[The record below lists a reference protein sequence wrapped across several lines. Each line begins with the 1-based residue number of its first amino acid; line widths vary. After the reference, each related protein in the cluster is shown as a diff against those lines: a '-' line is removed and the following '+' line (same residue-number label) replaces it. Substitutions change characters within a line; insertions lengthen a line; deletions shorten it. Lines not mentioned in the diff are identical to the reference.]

1 MSRRLRSAAG
11 IALSTLVLSGVIVI
25 AAVYGLGLRTSY
37 GNGIDSRL
45 GGQIQRDF
53 LADQDAEAAAL
64 TSGDASLINSR
75 LTDAALDDVLQQIGS
90 KSAPG
95 ATLNVSYQPASLT
108 ILRASDPADASLV
121 IEVQEDGTKTVTTSA
136 GPDSAPSQQS
146 ISFHGDFWL
155 RPISGRYA
163 IADQNIQLQPSSQLA
178 SLGLSA
184 AALAVVGI
192 AAALFVRRRMLLA
205 PIPTLPPTP
214 AENQLPELTEPE
226 DVEPALEPDL
236 PAAEVVIR
244 TFGGLQVRQ
253 DGKDWAAALSGR
265 PVASFVWRRLLVA
278 AIRDPHARPTR
289 EEIGRQASPRHD
301 REFQL
306 KQMRNFIHQGLPDLP
321 PAVKDRLVVE
331 PQVLWFKL
339 EGAEVDAVTLL
350 TICAESAG
358 RRSLTKAQIA
368 RGRRVLEATGDVF
381 LPEFESVDDIAT
393 DHHPTC
399 GDLIREV
406 RNLLGV
412 KRAELAIGIAT
423 SHLASNRTTAAI
435 TVLERAYTERP
446 ESADLAA
453 SLASAYLRAGR
464 KTDAEAIEPRLATG
478 RA

>member
-244 TFGGLQVRQ
+244 TFGGL
-253 DGKDWAAALSGR
+253 
-265 PVASFVWRRLLVA
+265 
-278 AIRDPHARPTR
+278 
-289 EEIGRQASPRHD
+289 
-301 REFQL
+301 
-306 KQMRNFIHQGLPDLP
+306 
-321 PAVKDRLVVE
+321 
-331 PQVLWFKL
+331 
-339 EGAEVDAVTLL
+339 
-350 TICAESAG
+350 
-358 RRSLTKAQIA
+358 
-368 RGRRVLEATGDVF
+368 
-381 LPEFESVDDIAT
+381 
-393 DHHPTC
+393 
-399 GDLIREV
+399 
-406 RNLLGV
+406 
-412 KRAELAIGIAT
+412 
-423 SHLASNRTTAAI
+423 
-435 TVLERAYTERP
+435 
-446 ESADLAA
+446 
-453 SLASAYLRAGR
+453 
-464 KTDAEAIEPRLATG
+464 
-478 RA
+478 